1 MTTPATEIL
10 RSRPLCT
17 VDIRLADDA
26 PIALGRSPW
35 RNRRVSYIEAGI
47 IEGERLNGEVLPGG
61 GDWSELGQGADGAA
75 LTLIDVRSIWKTHDG
90 ALIYVTYGGRLVI
103 PQAVLADFRDPAK
116 VEQLPADSYYFRIQP
131 TFETADARYGW
142 LNALVAVG
150 IGRRTAAGVRY
161 QIAGL
166 E

>member
-1 MTTPATEIL
+1 MAQPETDIL
-10 RSRPLCT
+10 RGRPLCT
-17 VDIRLADDA
+17 VDIRLEDDA
-26 PIALGRSPW
+26 PIPLGRSPW
-35 RNRRVSYIEAGI
+35 RNRRVSYIAGGA
-47 IEGERLNGEVLPGG
+47 IEGERLRGEVLPGG

-75 LTLIDVRSIWKTHDG
+75 LTLIDVRSVWKTHDG

-103 PQAVLADFRDPAK
+103 PQAALADFRDPAK

-131 TFETADARYGW
+131 TFETGDARYDW

-150 IGRRTAAGVRY
+150 VGRRTAAGVRY
-161 QIAGL
+161 RIAGL

>member
-1 MTTPATEIL
+1 MTQPEADIL
-10 RSRPLCT
+10 KGRLLCT
-17 VDIRLADDA
+17 VDIRLEEGA

-35 RNRRVSYIEAGI
+35 RNRRVSYIAGGL
-47 IEGERLNGEVLPGG
+47 IEGERLRGEVLPGG

-75 LTLIDVRSIWKTHDG
+75 LTLIDVRSVWKTHDG
-90 ALIYVTYGGRLVI
+90 ALIHVTYGGRLVI

-131 TFETADARYGW
+131 IFETADARYDW

-150 IGRRTAAGVRY
+150 VGRRTAAGVRY
-161 QIAGL
+161 RIAGL

>member
-1 MTTPATEIL
+1 MTQPETDIL
-10 RSRPLCT
+10 NGRPLCT
-17 VDIRLADDA
+17 VEIRLEAEA
-26 PIALGRSPW
+26 PIPLGRSPW
-35 RNRRVSYIEAGI
+35 RNRRVSYIAGGT
-47 IEGERLNGEVLPGG
+47 IEGERLRGEVLPGG

-103 PQAVLADFRDPAK
+103 PQAALADFRDPAK
-116 VEQLPADSYYFRIQP
+116 VELLPHDSYYFRIQP
-131 TFETADARYGW
+131 TFETADPRYDW

-150 IGRRTAAGVRY
+150 VGRRTAAGVRY
-161 QIAGL
+161 RIIGL